1 MQMNQKLSNLPV
13 CYYQIQI
20 NRHSYIDFIS
30 AILGFTGLINQVQYH
45 AALTDKGLP
54 SSVGGWNGKN
64 QTNKKN
70 RMFNLLFS

>member
-1 MQMNQKLSNLPV
+1 MQMNRKLSNLPV
-13 CYYQIQI
+13 SDHH
-20 NRHSYIDFIS
+20 HSKQHDNHFIS

-64 QTNKKN
+64 
-70 RMFNLLFS
+70 S